1 MHFEKKR
8 EVLSMKA
15 CWRISFLLALSAFLT
30 SVNTLAFAADEE
42 LSRATLRGL
51 KGVYVAVE
59 DLDPEIERD
68 GLTRDQI
75 HSDVELKLQQA
86 GIKVLSKEEWKREKG
101 SPYLYVNAH
110 IMKVMNGV
118 YIFNITT
125 EFIQEVRLVRN
136 SDIKAPAAIWS
147 AETLGISDHVR
158 DVRDPAR
165 DRVDKFI
172 SAYLSVN
179 PRQEAKKVE
188 ESE

>member
-1 MHFEKKR
+1 
-8 EVLSMKA
+8 MKA
-15 CWRISFLLALSAFLT
+15 WWRISLLLALSAFLT
-30 SVNTLAFAADEE
+30 LVNTLAFAADEE
-42 LSRATLRGL
+42 LSRATLCGL

-75 HSDVELKLQQA
+75 YSDVESKLRQA
-86 GIKVLSKEEWKREKG
+86 GIKVLSEEEWKLEKG

-125 EFIQEVRLVRN
+125 EFIQEVHLVRN

-158 DVRDPAR
+158 DIRDPAR
-165 DRVDKFI
+165 ERVDKFI

-179 PRQEAKKVE
+179 PRQAPGKME
-188 ESE
+188 ESK

>member
-1 MHFEKKR
+1 
-8 EVLSMKA
+8 MKA

-68 GLTRDQI
+68 GLTRSQI
-75 HSDVELKLQQA
+75 QTDVKLKLRQA
-86 GIKVLSKEEWKREKG
+86 GIKVLSEEEWKREKG

-125 EFIQEVRLVRN
+125 EFIQEVHLVRN

-147 AETLGISDHVR
+147 AEILGISDHVTEI
-158 DVRDPAR
+158 RDPAK

-172 SAYLSVN
+172 DAYLSVN
-179 PRQEAKKVE
+179 PKQAQERME
-188 ESE
+188 GEM